1 MLKPPSLAKHP
12 RGTAALPFSA
22 ESMKSSSSL
31 VSLALQ
37 SWATA
42 GIAFKRLLTQRFLSL
57 ASIAGL
63 MIASGFILSVPL
75 YADATYFR
83 LLREELLAGRELE
96 LTQKPVDYAPLSF
109 VFELKAAGRNS
120 PQWKNAVE
128 VDQYLSSEALDTI
141 ELPILQVVR
150 RFRTDGYFMF
160 PPRDPDNP
168 GTQYSLTTA
177 NFAFITPME
186 ETVIVVNGTVPQPF
200 VSLLREGDAL
210 EAMASESFANEFGV
224 QVGDTYSLRTEQR
237 QIPVYIVGLWR
248 AVDPSAPYWDVK
260 DKNLLLVHEETYAG
274 IISDTVND
282 ELINSTWSITAD
294 GSSLHAGD
302 VQALEE
308 RIRAIETQAG
318 TLLPNTAL
326 ITSPLEALTRYQEN
340 APTLTYLLFA
350 FSVPILSLILAFI
363 GLVAG
368 LFVGQQRGEM
378 AILRSRGASVFQV
391 VGISLLQGVLLGAV
405 ALVGGVGL
413 GYWITHSI
421 GRARS
426 FLDFSAAGGLRVDMT
441 PQVLGYGLLGIA
453 LILIIQVII
462 PTLGAAE
469 NTIVTYKQE
478 RARSFRVP
486 WWQRFWLD
494 VILLIPA
501 GYGLWQLTE
510 QSKRALSGSEGIPDP
525 LQNPLLLLVPAL
537 GIFSVALFT
546 LRLVPRLM
554 AFVSWTLRPSK
565 SVGLLMAARYL
576 ERTPAFY
583 SAPLVLLV
591 LTLGLSA
598 FTASLARTLDSQLDK
613 QVHYQV
619 GADMNL
625 YELGTTFNDDSPNP
639 VYTFGPVEDH
649 MSIPGVESATRVGRY
664 KFTAIVPSGNIQGTF
679 LGIDRL
685 TFPSAVY
692 WQRDFASEQLG
703 VMMNQLAANPK
714 GILVPGSL
722 LTRQKLQIGDTLRV
736 SITTG
741 VAGQSIPLEAAI
753 VGTFDLFPT
762 WYPEDGAMI
771 VGNLEEIFL
780 TAGAEYPYEVWLGTA
795 RNADPESIAYSV
807 RGFSI
812 LLDQQADQSKLVQNG
827 LNTIVREWRS
837 AELNIQTEQRRPE
850 RQGLFGL
857 LSVGF
862 VASALLTV
870 LGFLLYALFS
880 FRRRF
885 IEMGMLRAIGLSIQ
899 QMTSL
904 LAAEL
909 GFLVLL
915 GIGVGTALG
924 VFASRLFVPFLQI
937 GASAQSQYPPFQIE
951 IAWLSIAQIYVLFA
965 LLFIAAL
972 SALSALLVR
981 MKIFQAIKLGETT

>member
-1 MLKPPSLAKHP
+1 MNFLS
-12 RGTAALPFSA
+12 RS
-22 ESMKSSSSL
+22 
-31 VSLALQ
+31 VSFLLQ
-37 SWATA
+37 IWATA
-42 GIAFKRLLTQRFLSL
+42 GIAFKRLSTQRFLSL

-83 LLREELLAGRELE
+83 LLREELLAGRELD
-96 LTQKPVDYAPLSF
+96 LVQKPVDYAPLSF
-109 VFELKAAGRNS
+109 VFEQKAAGKNS
-120 PQWKNAVE
+120 PQWKNVEE
-128 VDQYLSSEALDTI
+128 VDQYLSGAALRTI
-141 ELPILQVVR
+141 DLPLLDLVR

-160 PPRDPDNP
+160 PPRDPNNP

-177 NFAFITPME
+177 SFAFITPME
-186 ETVIVVNGTVPQPF
+186 ETVIIVNGAPPQPF
-200 VSLLREGDAL
+200 VSLLREGDMI
-210 EAMASESFANEFGV
+210 EAMANESLASEFGV
-224 QVGDTYSLRTEQR
+224 QVGDTYSLRTDNG
-237 QIPVYIVGLWR
+237 QIPVMIVGLWR
-248 AVDPSAPYWDVK
+248 AVDPTASYWDVK
-260 DKNLLLVHEETYAG
+260 DESLLLVHEESYKG
-274 IISDTVND
+274 IISDRVGD
-282 ELINSTWSITAD
+282 ELRNATWMIIAD
-294 GSSLHAGD
+294 GSSLHADD
-302 VQALEE
+302 VAPLQA
-308 RIRAIETQAG
+308 RIQNIENQVD

-326 ITSPLEALTRYQEN
+326 IGSPLEALARYQDN

-368 LFVGQQRGEM
+368 LFVNQQRGEM
-378 AILRSRGASVFQV
+378 AILRSRGASTLQV
-391 VGISLLQGVLLGAV
+391 VGISLLQGVILGV
-405 ALVGGVGL
+405 FALAGGVGL
-413 GYWITHSI
+413 AYLITHSI
-421 GRARS
+421 GKARS
-426 FLDFSAAGGLRVDMT
+426 FLDFSAVGGLRVSMT

-453 LILIIQVII
+453 IILIIQVLI
-462 PTLGAAE
+462 PTLSAAE

-478 RARSFRVP
+478 RARSFRTT
-486 WWQRFWLD
+486 WWQRYWLD
-494 VILLIPA
+494 ILLLIPA
-501 GYGLWQLTE
+501 GYGLWQLTQ
-510 QSKRALSGSEGIPDP
+510 QSQKALEGAEGIPDP

-554 AFVSWTLRPSK
+554 DLISRLLKPSK
-565 SVGLLMAARYL
+565 SVGMLMAARYL
-576 ERTPAFY
+576 ARTPALY

-613 QVHYQV
+613 QIHYQV
-619 GADMNL
+619 GADMNIF
-625 YELGTTFNDDSPNP
+625 ELGTTFNEDNPDP

-649 MSIPGVESATRVGRY
+649 LSLPGVESATRVGRY
-664 KFTAIVPSGNIQGTF
+664 KFTASTQAGALSGTF
-679 LGIDRL
+679 LAVDRL
-685 TFPSAVY
+685 TFPTAAY

-703 VMMNQLAANPK
+703 VLMNEIAANPT
-714 GILVPGSL
+714 GVLVPNDL
-722 LTRQKLQIGDTLRV
+722 LSRQKLKIGDTLRLG
-736 SITTG
+736 ITTG
-741 VAGQSIPLEAAI
+741 VAGQSIPMEAPI
-753 VGTFDLFPT
+753 VGSFDLFPT
-762 WYPEDGAMI
+762 WYPEDETMI
-771 VGNLEEIFL
+771 VGNIEELFL
-780 TAGAEYPYEVWLGTA
+780 RAGAEYPHEVWLGTTRDA
-795 RNADPESIAYSV
+795 EPEHIAYSV

-827 LNTIVREWRS
+827 LNTIVKEWSS
-837 AELNIQTEQRRPE
+837 AELDIRAEQRRPE

-862 VASALLTV
+862 VSSALLTV

-909 GFLVLL
+909 AFLVLL

-937 GASAQSQYPPFQIE
+937 GASAQSQYPPFEIE

-965 LLFIAAL
+965 LLFVGAL
-972 SALSALLVR
+972 AVLSSLLVR

>member
-1 MLKPPSLAKHP
+1 M
-12 RGTAALPFSA
+12 RFFSG
-22 ESMKSSSSL
+22 L
-31 VSLALQ
+31 VSFALQ
-37 SWATA
+37 IWATA
-42 GIAFKRLLTQRFLSL
+42 GIAFRRLLTQRFLSL

-83 LLREELLAGRELE
+83 LLREELLVGHELD
-96 LTQKPVDYAPLSF
+96 LIQKPVDYAPLAF

-120 PQWKNAVE
+120 PQWKNVVE
-128 VDQYLSSEALDTI
+128 LDEYLSSAALRTI
-141 ELPILQVVR
+141 DLPILQLVR
-150 RFRTDGYFMF
+150 RFRTDGYFMY
-160 PPRDPDNP
+160 PPRDPNNP
-168 GTQYSLTTA
+168 GTQYTLTTA
-177 NFAFITPME
+177 NFAFITPIE
-186 ETVIVVNGTVPQPF
+186 KTIIVVNGAMPQPF
-200 VSLLREGDAL
+200 VSLLREGDAI
-210 EAMASESFANEFGV
+210 EAMASENLANEFGV
-224 QVGDTYSLRTEQR
+224 QVGDTYSLRTEDG
-237 QIPVYIVGLWR
+237 QIPIYIVGLWR
-248 AVDPSAPYWDVK
+248 AVDPTAPYWDVK
-260 DKNLLLVHEETYAG
+260 DESLLFVHEETYKG
-274 IISDTVND
+274 IISDRVGD
-282 ELINSTWSITAD
+282 ELRNATWSIVAD
-294 GSSLHAGD
+294 GSSLHAND
-302 VQALEE
+302 VAALEE
-308 RIRAIETQAG
+308 RINTIENRAN

-326 ITSPLEALTRYQEN
+326 IASPLEALARYQEN

-368 LFVGQQRGEM
+368 LFVNQQRGEM
-378 AILRSRGASVFQV
+378 AILRSRGASTLQV
-391 VGISLLQGVLLGAV
+391 VGISLLQGILLGAV
-405 ALVGGVGL
+405 ALAGGIGL
-413 GYWITHSI
+413 GYWITYSI
-421 GRARS
+421 GKARS
-426 FLDFSAAGGLRVDMT
+426 FLDFSAAGGLRVSMT
-441 PQVLGYGLLGIA
+441 PQVLGYGMLGIA
-453 LILIIQVII
+453 IILIIQVLI
-462 PTLGAAE
+462 PTLSAAE

-478 RARSFRVP
+478 RARSLRAP
-486 WWQRFWLD
+486 WWQRYWLD
-494 VILLIPA
+494 VLLLIPA
-501 GYGLWQLTE
+501 AYGLWQLLQ
-510 QSKRALSGSEGIPDP
+510 QSKQALEGSEAIPDP

-546 LRLVPRLM
+546 LRLVPRSMELI
-554 AFVSWTLRPSK
+554 SRLLKPSK

-576 ERTPAFY
+576 ARTPALY

-613 QVHYQV
+613 QIHYQV
-619 GADMNL
+619 GADINL
-625 YELGTTFNDDSPNP
+625 YELGTTFNENSPNP
-639 VYTFGPVEDH
+639 VYTFGPIEDH
-649 MSIPGVESATRVGRY
+649 LSIPGVETATRVGRY
-664 KFTAIVPSGNIQGTF
+664 KFSAIVPAGSLQGTF

-685 TFPSAVY
+685 TFPSAAY

-703 VMMNQLAANPK
+703 VLMNELAANPT
-714 GILVPGSL
+714 GILVPNSL
-722 LTRQKLQIGDTLRV
+722 LTKQKLKIGDTLRLG
-736 SITTG
+736 ITTG
-741 VAGQSIPLEAAI
+741 VAGQSIPMEARI
-753 VGTFDLFPT
+753 VGSFDLFPT
-762 WYPEDGAMI
+762 WYPEGGTMI
-771 VGNLEEIFL
+771 VGNLEELFL
-780 TAGAEYPYEVWLGTA
+780 RAGAEYPHEVWLGT
-795 RNADPESIAYSV
+795 RRDADPEAVAYTV

-827 LNTIVREWRS
+827 LNTIVRDWS
-837 AELNIQTEQRRPE
+837 SSELNIRAEQRRPE

-862 VASALLTV
+862 VSSALLTV

-909 GFLVLL
+909 AFLVLL

-951 IAWLSIAQIYVLFA
+951 IAWLSIAQIYVLFIV
-965 LLFIAAL
+965 LFLVAL

>member
-1 MLKPPSLAKHP
+1 MNPL
-12 RGTAALPFSA
+12 
-22 ESMKSSSSL
+22 SSV
-31 VSLALQ
+31 VSFVLQ
-37 SWATA
+37 IWATA

-83 LLREELLAGRELE
+83 LLREELLAGRELD
-96 LTQKPVDYAPLSF
+96 LLQKPVDYAPLSF
-109 VFELKAAGRNS
+109 VFEQKAAGRNS
-120 PQWKNAVE
+120 PQWKNVEE
-128 VDQYLSSEALDTI
+128 VDQYLSGRALQTI
-141 ELPILQVVR
+141 DLPILQLVR

-160 PPRDPDNP
+160 PPRDPNNP

-177 NFAFITPME
+177 SFAFITPLE
-186 ETVIVVNGTVPQPF
+186 ETVIVVNGTTPQPF
-200 VSLLREGDAL
+200 VSLLREGDAI
-210 EAMASESFANEFGV
+210 EVMAHETLANEFGV
-224 QVGDTYSLRTEQR
+224 QVGDTYSLRTDNG
-237 QIPVYIVGLWR
+237 QIPVMIVGLWR
-248 AVDPSAPYWDVK
+248 AVDPTAAYWDVK
-260 DKNLLLVHEETYAG
+260 DESLLLAHEESYQG
-274 IISDTVND
+274 IISDRVGD
-282 ELINSTWSITAD
+282 ELRNATWMIIAD
-294 GSSLHAGD
+294 GSSLHAND
-302 VQALEE
+302 VAPLQE
-308 RIRAIETQAG
+308 RIQSIESRVD
-318 TLLPNTAL
+318 TLLPETAL
-326 ITSPLEALTRYQEN
+326 IASPLEALARYQDN

-368 LFVGQQRGEM
+368 LFVNQQRGEM
-378 AILRSRGASVFQV
+378 AILRSRGASTMQV
-391 VGISLLQGVLLGAV
+391 VGISLLQGMILGTV
-405 ALVGGVGL
+405 ALAGGVGL
-413 GYWITHSI
+413 AYLITHSI
-421 GRARS
+421 GKARS
-426 FLDFSAAGGLRVDMT
+426 FLDFSAVGGLRVSMT

-453 LILIIQVII
+453 LILVIQVLM
-462 PTLGAAE
+462 PTLSAAE

-478 RARSFRVP
+478 RARSFRVT
-486 WWQRFWLD
+486 WWQRYWLD
-494 VILLIPA
+494 VLLLIPA
-501 GYGLWQLTE
+501 AYGLWQLTR
-510 QSKRALSGSEGIPDP
+510 QSQNALEGAEGIPDP

-554 AFVSWTLRPSK
+554 ELISRLLKPSK
-565 SVGLLMAARYL
+565 SVGMLMAARYL
-576 ERTPAFY
+576 ARTPALY

-613 QVHYQV
+613 QIHYQV
-619 GADMNL
+619 GADMNIF
-625 YELGTTFNDDSPNP
+625 ELGTTFNEDNPNP

-649 MSIPGVESATRVGRY
+649 LSIPGVQSATRVGRY
-664 KFTAIVPSGNIQGTF
+664 KFSATAQTGSLQGTF
-679 LGIDRL
+679 LAIDRL
-685 TFPSAVY
+685 TFPSVAY
-692 WQRDFASEQLG
+692 WQRDFASKQLG
-703 VMMNQLAANPK
+703 VLLNELAANPT
-714 GILVPGSL
+714 GVLVPSDL
-722 LTRQKLQIGDTLRV
+722 LAKQKLEIGDTLRLAV
-736 SITTG
+736 TTG
-741 VAGQSIPLEAAI
+741 VAGHSIPMEAPI
-753 VGTFDLFPT
+753 VGTFNLFPS
-762 WYPEDGAMI
+762 WYPEPDTMI
-771 VGNLEEIFL
+771 VGNLEELFL
-780 TAGAEYPYEVWLGTA
+780 RAGAEYPHEVWLRTT
-795 RNADPESIAYSV
+795 RDADPETIAYAV

-827 LNTIVREWRS
+827 LNTIVREWSS
-837 AELNIQTEQRRPE
+837 AELSIRAEQRRPE

-862 VASALLTV
+862 VSSALLTV

-909 GFLVLL
+909 AFLVLL

-965 LLFIAAL
+965 LLFVGAL
-972 SALSALLVR
+972 AVLSSLLVR

>member
-1 MLKPPSLAKHP
+1 
-12 RGTAALPFSA
+12 
-22 ESMKSSSSL
+22 MKLLSNL

-37 SWATA
+37 IWATA

-83 LLREELLAGRELE
+83 LLREELLAGREVDLI
-96 LTQKPVDYAPLSF
+96 QKPVDYAPLSF
-109 VFELKAAGRNS
+109 VFEQKAAGKNS
-120 PQWKNAVE
+120 PQWKNVEE
-128 VDQYLSSEALDTI
+128 VDKYLSGAALRRID
-141 ELPILQVVR
+141 LPILQLIR
-150 RFRTDGYFMF
+150 RFRTDGYFMY
-160 PPRDPDNP
+160 PPRDPNNP
-168 GTQYSLTTA
+168 ATQYSLTSA

-186 ETVIVVNGTVPQPF
+186 ETIIVVNGTTPQPF
-200 VSLLREGDAL
+200 VSLLREGDTI
-210 EAMASESFANEFGV
+210 EVMAHESLANEFGV
-224 QVGDTYSLRTEQR
+224 QVGDSYSLRTENG
-237 QIPVYIVGLWR
+237 QIPVTVVGLWR
-248 AVDPSAPYWDVK
+248 GVDPTAPYWDVK
-260 DKNLLLVHEETYAG
+260 DESLLLVHEETYTG
-274 IISDTVND
+274 IISDRVDD
-282 ELINSTWSITAD
+282 ELRNATWMIVAD
-294 GSSLHAGD
+294 GASLHADD
-302 VQALEE
+302 VAPLQE
-308 RIRAIETQAG
+308 RIQNVENRTN
-318 TLLPNTAL
+318 TLLPKTAL
-326 ITSPLEALTRYQEN
+326 IASPLEALARYQEN
-340 APTLTYLLFA
+340 APTLTFLLFA

-368 LFVGQQRGEM
+368 LFVDQQRGEM
-378 AILRSRGASVFQV
+378 AILRSRGASTMQV
-391 VGISLLQGVLLGAV
+391 VGMSLLQGIIVGAV
-405 ALVGGVGL
+405 ALAGGVAL
-413 GYWITHSI
+413 AYWITHSI
-421 GRARS
+421 GKARS
-426 FLDFSAAGGLRVDMT
+426 FLDFSAAGGLRVSMT
-441 PQVLGYGLLGIA
+441 PQVLGYGLLGIGI
-453 LILIIQVII
+453 ILIIQVLL
-462 PTLGAAE
+462 PTLSAAE

-478 RARSFRVP
+478 RARSLRAS
-486 WWQRFWLD
+486 WWQRYWLD
-494 VILLIPA
+494 ILLLVPA
-501 GYGLWQLTE
+501 GYGLWQLTQ
-510 QSKRALSGSEGIPDP
+510 QSQEALKGSETIPDP

-546 LRLVPRLM
+546 LRLVPRFMEMISRLLK
-554 AFVSWTLRPSK
+554 TSK
-565 SVGLLMAARYL
+565 SVGMLMAARYL
-576 ERTPAFY
+576 ARTPALY

-613 QVHYQV
+613 QAHYQV
-619 GADMNL
+619 GADINL
-625 YELGTTFNDDSPNP
+625 YELGTTFNEDNPSP

-649 MSIPGVESATRVGRY
+649 LSIPGVRSATRAGRY
-664 KFTAIVPSGNIQGTF
+664 KFSAIAQGGSLQGTF
-679 LGIDRL
+679 LAIDRL
-685 TFPSAVY
+685 TFPSAAY

-703 VMMNQLAANPK
+703 ALMNQLAANPT
-714 GILVPGSL
+714 GVLLPSSL
-722 LTRQKLQIGDTLRV
+722 LAKQKLKVGDTLRLA
-736 SITTG
+736 ITTG
-741 VAGQSIPLEAAI
+741 VAGQSIPMEAPI
-753 VGTFDLFPT
+753 VDTFELFPT
-762 WYPEDGAMI
+762 WYPEDGALI
-771 VGNLEEIFL
+771 VGNLEELFL
-780 TAGAEYPYEVWLGTA
+780 RAGAEYPHEVWLGTTPE
-795 RNADPESIAYSV
+795 ADPEFIAYAV

-827 LNTIVREWRS
+827 LNTIVRDWSS
-837 AELNIQTEQRRPE
+837 AELKIRAEQRRPE

-862 VASALLTV
+862 VSSALLTV

-909 GFLVLL
+909 AFLVLL

-972 SALSALLVR
+972 AVLSSLLVR
-981 MKIFQAIKLGETT
+981 MKIFQAIKLGEST